1 MARETTA
8 VARPNKRKSWR
19 AFTRNH
25 PLWDAILEKRK
36 NYTPWVKI
44 IEYAAERG
52 HRLTSDQIEYGFK
65 QAGVDYPRRVTP
77 WVNTALEEWHDKT
90 LPAVEDM
97 MAALTKEAQE
107 IQTIEDARTD
117 LRAIYNQTEEPAA
130 RAALLEGIMGLTRNI
145 FNLVSTYL
153 HDLVLFRNAVGDAFP
168 TDIAG
173 RILGEA
179 GSVAIATSTKAMAI
193 TDSRVI
199 YREMKRLHYIMRH
212 QMEIMVEAAKRGE
225 NIPEFA
231 PLGPENEREGEGIID
246 GAWSLTEE
254 DVDIGGQES

>member
-1 MARETTA
+1 MTTA
-8 VARPNKRKSWR
+8 IAKPNKRKSWR

-25 PLWDAILEKRK
+25 PLWNAILEMRQSFSSWA
-36 NYTPWVKI
+36 TI
-44 IEYAAERG
+44 TTYAAQRG
-52 HRLTSDQIEYGFK
+52 HRLTADQIEYGFK

-77 WVNTALEEWHDKT
+77 WVNTALMEWHDKT

-107 IQTIEDARTD
+107 IQLIEDARTD
-117 LRAIYNQTEEPAA
+117 LRTTYNQTEEPAA
-130 RAALLEGIMGLTRNI
+130 RAVLLDGIMGLSRSI
-145 FNLVSTYL
+145 FNLVSSYL

-168 TDIAG
+168 TDMAG
-173 RILGEA
+173 RILGETGTA
-179 GSVAIATSTKAMAI
+179 AIVTSTKALAI

-231 PLGPENEREGEGIID
+231 PLGPENEQGVEGVIED
-246 GAWSLTEE
+246 ASWSLT
-254 DVDIGGQES
+254 DDIGGADDE